1 MDSSFDRPTSSRC
14 NTCSAA
20 SNPKLES
27 KDCKIL
33 TPTGK
38 RKSILRMKSS
48 QRSWPTAHCSHQT
61 GFLDIDAGDFEIS
74 RKNCWISES
83 LPSCSACVK
92 LIKSKPC
99 LGTWATED
107 FDFDM
112 THLHQERRK
121 NDSRISS
128 FKNSVVQKRPIKNEG
143 QKPGRAGGA
152 FRLQSHKWFNDGRG
166 MIGVSSVPVPGF
178 FWAADFVKED
188 FPIIPTCAKSLK
200 CASQLLMQISTVL
213 FDCWHTLA

>member
-1 MDSSFDRPTSSRC
+1 MDSSFGRPTSSRC
-14 NTCSAA
+14 STCSTA

-74 RKNCWISES
+74 RKNWWILES

-128 FKNSVVQKRPIKNEG
+128 FKNFVVQKRPIKNDG
-143 QKPGRAGGA
+143 QKPAGPVGLSA
-152 FRLQSHKWFNDGRG
+152 SNLTSDLMMDVGWLEFHPSQCLDFFGLPILSK
-166 MIGVSSVPVPGF
+166 MIFPSYQHVPV
-178 FWAADFVKED
+178 
-188 FPIIPTCAKSLK
+188 T
-200 CASQLLMQISTVL
+200 
-213 FDCWHTLA
+213 